1 MTNASAR
8 RTDHGP
14 ANLLLFSGPI
24 SPLRRMLERV
34 VTARRRLVERVLPLG
49 LLALAAISVP
59 VMILSSSGLGRLE
72 ALREEKRRT
81 DQAISQLSQQ
91 IRQLRAEV
99 LRVRSDPAAVERVAR
114 DELGLVRKTEV
125 VFQFRD

>member
-1 MTNASAR
+1 M
-8 RTDHGP
+8 
-14 ANLLLFSGPI
+14 
-24 SPLRRMLERV
+24 LRGV
-34 VTARRRLVERVLPLG
+34 STARANLVERVLPLA
-49 LLALAAISVP
+49 LLAVAVISVP

-72 ALREEKRRT
+72 TLREEKRRT

-99 LRVRSDPAAVERVAR
+99 ERVRSDPAAVERVAR

-125 VFQFRD
+125 VFQFRQ